1 MAQNLD
7 EHAHDIEEWCDSDV
21 MNESDE
27 DEDDLLARGAVDD
40 ADWEIARGGA

>member
-1 MAQNLD
+1 MAQNLE
-7 EHAHDIEEWCDSDV
+7 EHAHDIDKWSDSDI